1 MNKKLYLSMG
11 LLAST
16 LVGAEAVADHLSFS
30 TELSGAQE
38 VPGVI
43 TSTGGSATFNFNS
56 ALSEVSFDL
65 RAFGSGITQAHLH
78 CAPAGVNGPI
88 VVFLFGPADPG
99 ENLIGTPIKGTIIND
114 DIIPT
119 EDNPSCGRIINNVA
133 SLFAAMRA
141 GEIYVN
147 VHSIANPS
155 GVVRGQ
161 VFE

>member
-1 MNKKLYLSMG
+1 MSKKRYISMV
-11 LLAST
+11 LLIGA
-16 LVGAEAVADHLSFS
+16 LVGTEAVADHLSFS

-38 VPGVI
+38 EPGVI
-43 TSTGGSATFNFNS
+43 TSTGGSASFDFNS

-65 RAFGSGITQAHLH
+65 RVFGSGITQAHLH

-88 VVFLFGPADPG
+88 VVFLFGPVDAG
-99 ENLIGTPIKGTIIND
+99 TNLIGTPIQGTISND

-141 GEIYVN
+141 GGIYVN
-147 VHSIANPS
+147 VHSSNNPS

>member
-1 MNKKLYLSMG
+1 MNKKIYLSMA
-11 LLAST
+11 LLASA
-16 LVGAEAVADHLSFS
+16 LVSAEAVADHLSFS

-43 TSTGGSATFNFNS
+43 TSTGGSASFDFNS

-65 RAFGSGITQAHLH
+65 RAFGAGITQAHLH
-78 CAPAGVNGPI
+78 CAPAGVSGPI
-88 VVFLFGPADPG
+88 VVFLFGPVAPG
-99 ENLIGTPIKGTIIND
+99 DNLIGTPITGTITND

-141 GEIYVN
+141 GEVYVN
-147 VHSIANPS
+147 VHSSDHPS